1 MGDKSPKSFHKL
13 AAQKQVK
20 AQHIQEKKQQELAA
34 KQASDPNA
42 KK

>member
-13 AAQKQVK
+13 ASQKQVK
-20 AQHIQEKKQQELAA
+20 AQHNQEKKQQELAA
-34 KQASDPNA
+34 KQASDPHA

>member
-34 KQASDPNA
+34 KQASDPSA

>member
-20 AQHIQEKKQQELAA
+20 AQHLQQKKQQEAAA
-34 KQASDPNA
+34 KQAGDPNA